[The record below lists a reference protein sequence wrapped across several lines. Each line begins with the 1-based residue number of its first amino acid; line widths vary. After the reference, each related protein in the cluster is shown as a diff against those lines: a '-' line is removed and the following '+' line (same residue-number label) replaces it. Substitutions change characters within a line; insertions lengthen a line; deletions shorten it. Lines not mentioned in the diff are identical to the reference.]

1 MPIHPFKLGFG
12 HISFWK
18 VDFIGGL
25 IFFGEV
31 LALESMLI

>member
-12 HISFWK
+12 HISFQK
-18 VDFIGGL
+18 VDFIDCL

-31 LALESMLI
+31 LALEAMST